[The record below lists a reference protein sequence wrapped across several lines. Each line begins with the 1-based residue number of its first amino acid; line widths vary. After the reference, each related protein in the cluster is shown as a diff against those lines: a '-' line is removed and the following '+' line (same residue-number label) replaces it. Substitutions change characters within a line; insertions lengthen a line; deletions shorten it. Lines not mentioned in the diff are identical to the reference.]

1 MFGTRLPDL
10 VALRM
15 LVAVGETGSL
25 TSASVALAVSQQAVS
40 ARMRTLEGQLGT
52 ALVARSPRGS
62 TLTENGRLVAGWAR
76 EVLEAADRLAAAVD
90 TLRAGAAAHLHVA
103 ASLTIAEH
111 LLPRWLIAFR
121 EGQARPGQARPG
133 RAREGQVTTVHLTAT
148 NSASVIDLVRSGS
161 HALGFVETPDI
172 PTDLQSLVIASDELV
187 LVVAPGHP
195 WARRRSGI
203 SAAELAATP
212 LISREAGSGTRRSL
226 EHTLAQLPRPLAMI
240 EPAAE
245 LPTTAAIR
253 ATVVAGRVPA
263 VLSALAVGDDVAS
276 GRLVAVR
283 LTDVRLV
290 RPLTAIWRAAV
301 RAHPNAALPDAALD
315 LLAVAHAA
323 GPSDRRSLAT

>member
-40 ARMRTLEGQLGT
+40 ARMRTLESQLGT
-52 ALVARSPRGS
+52 ALVARSRRGS

-121 EGQARPGQARPG
+121 EGQARPGRP
-133 RAREGQVTTVHLTAT
+133 RDDLVTTVHLTAT

-290 RPLTAIWRAAV
+290 RPLTAIWRPAV
-301 RAHPNAALPDAALD
+301 RAHPNAALPNAALD

-323 GPSDRRSLAT
+323 GPSDPRALAT